1 MDVICEKCKVLYH
14 FDEQK
19 LNPNGSPFRCF
30 NCRHVFLIKPEQLK
44 PISTT
49 AYKSD
54 DYVKSVTKTIQP
66 SPKEKISV
74 QAQKT
79 QEAIP
84 ASLKKISPVQTQK
97 TQETQETITPSL
109 KKTSP
114 VQTQKIQETQEI
126 ITPSS
131 TKKTSTVQ
139 PQEPKEPQKTATQIS
154 QPEKTPLKG
163 LSFFSNLKGDFS
175 GAISAAIIT
184 LPMSVGYGII
194 AFAPL
199 GLSFAPQ
206 AALLGIYTAIFGAFI
221 AALLGGTPLQI
232 TGPKAPLTLI
242 LSSVIANLC
251 LNLPETLQHREMII
265 VGMGAI
271 CVGFAGL
278 FQVFFGL
285 LRLGNLVKFVPFPV
299 VSGFMNGIAI
309 LLVIKQLK
317 PLIGMDIK
325 ASLFSIFT
333 RLDAFQPLT
342 LAVGLTTL
350 IVLFLSKKFIKVI
363 PASLMGLG
371 SGTILYYILSFFA
384 PPEMMGPIVGNINVE
399 FPKPYTFINLAS
411 VVHQIDIWEYLPDIL
426 ISGFVL
432 GLLASMESLLS
443 SVVSDNLTDSR
454 HNSTQELVGQ
464 GIANISCAC
473 FGALPGAGSVPRS
486 LASYNAGGRTRLSGM
501 LCGIFIFVV
510 IMSIG
515 KLVGKIPMAA
525 IAGIITSVGIYLFD
539 SWTMNLIKKLT
550 APKEQR
556 RDVLMNL
563 LITLTVAAV
572 TVSINLI
579 VAVGVGVAIAS
590 GLFMSKM
597 GKSIIKR
604 QYFGNQ
610 FHSKKMRSLANSDL
624 LEKEGKQIVIFE
636 LQGPLFFGSAEN
648 FSTQVE
654 NTLDMTKYCIIDM
667 KRVTEIDSTGANILT
682 QLKRTF
688 ETEKKH
694 LLFTYLKENK
704 ALWGFLEIM
713 DISQQLEDLRFFEDT
728 DAALEWSEDDLLRN
742 LPQLTGTRNEVR
754 LEDMDIVNGFTSD
767 ELNVLKEKLY
777 LETYN
782 ASEPIFREGDPG
794 RDLYFLTKGSVSVKI
809 QLRERNQLK
818 RIFTFTSGVIFGE
831 VALLDGKPRSADIW
845 SEEKDT
851 EVYRLSL
858 DDFDVFRK
866 ENPEIAIKLIQ
877 NIARALTRHLR
888 RSSDEVRALEDS

>member
-1 MDVICEKCKVLYH
+1 MKIICEKCHVVYH

-19 LNPNGSPFRCF
+19 INPDGSAFRCF
-30 NCRHVFLIKPEQLK
+30 NCRHIFTVTPEFYDPLSFKKTEPEASPQLK
-44 PISTT
+44 T
-49 AYKSD
+49 ASLPKKSSPEPLPAPTQSKSD
-54 DYVKSVTKTIQP
+54 TPETQAPFTKTRSI
-66 SPKEKISV
+66 KL
-74 QAQKT
+74 
-79 QEAIP
+79 
-84 ASLKKISPVQTQK
+84 SL
-97 TQETQETITPSL
+97 
-109 KKTSP
+109 
-114 VQTQKIQETQEI
+114 
-126 ITPSS
+126 
-131 TKKTSTVQ
+131 
-139 PQEPKEPQKTATQIS
+139 
-154 QPEKTPLKG
+154 
-163 LSFFSNLKGDFS
+163 FSNIKGDFS

-184 LPMSVGYGII
+184 LPMSIGYGII

-199 GLSFAPQ
+199 GLQFAPQ

-221 AALLGGTPLQI
+221 AAFLGGTPLQI

-242 LSSVIANLC
+242 LSAVIANLC
-251 LNLPETLQHREMII
+251 IQLPTTIENREILI
-265 VGMGAI
+265 VGMGAL
-271 CVGFAGL
+271 CVGFAGFFQLL
-278 FQVFFGL
+278 FGI

-309 LLVIKQLK
+309 LLIIKQIK
-317 PLIGMDIK
+317 PLMGMNIHT
-325 ASLFSIFT
+325 SLFTLFT
-333 RLDAFQPLT
+333 KTNAFQPLT
-342 LAVGLTTL
+342 LIVGLTTL
-350 IVLFLSKKFIKVI
+350 SVLFLSKRYNKIKII
-363 PASLMGLG
+363 PSSLMGLG
-371 SGTILYYILSFFA
+371 SGTLLYYLLSLFA
-384 PPEMMGPIVGNINVE
+384 SPEMMGPIVGNIDVK
-399 FPKPYTFINLAS
+399 FPQPNIFPQLMAAAQ
-411 VVHQIDIWEYLPDIL
+411 QIDVWVYIPDIL

-464 GIANISCAC
+464 GLANISCAC

-501 LCGIFIFVV
+501 FCGLFIFVV

-525 IAGIITSVGIYLFD
+525 IAGIIISVGISLFD
-539 SWTMNLIKKLT
+539 SWTMNLLKKLT
-550 APKEQR
+550 APKDQR
-556 RDVLMNL
+556 RDALMNL
-563 LITLTVAAV
+563 MITLTVAAI

-579 VAVGVGVAIAS
+579 VAVGIGVAIAS

-604 QYFGNQ
+604 KYFGNQ
-610 FHSKKMRSLANSDL
+610 FHSKKMRSLSNSDL
-624 LEKEGKQIVIFE
+624 LEKEGNQIVIFE

-648 FSTQVE
+648 LSTQVE
-654 NTLDMTKYCIIDM
+654 EAMNTARYCIVDM

-682 QLKRTF
+682 QLKRSF
-688 ETEKKH
+688 EKEKKY

-713 DISQQLEDLRFFEDT
+713 DISPQLKDLRFFSDT
-728 DAALEWSEDDLLRN
+728 DAALEWSEDNLLSS
-742 LPQLTGTRNEVR
+742 LPQLTGTQNEVP
-754 LEDMDIVNGFTSD
+754 LEDMDIVKGFTHD
-767 ELNVLKEKLY
+767 ELEVLRQKLY

-782 ASEPIFREGDPG
+782 DGEPIFREGDPG
-794 RDLYFLTKGSVSVKI
+794 RDLFFLTKGSVSVKI
-809 QLRERNQLK
+809 RLRERNQLK

-845 SEEKDT
+845 AEEKDT

-858 DDFDVFRK
+858 DDFDVFRR
-866 ENPEIAIKLIQ
+866 ERPEIAIKLIQ